1 MKAGR
6 IILLILG
13 IIMALT
19 GVYCLFTPTMTYLS
33 VGYIVGLNMALDAFG
48 GIVTWSE
55 RRAMG
60 MADGWTLA
68 GAVASLAFGVLLLGS
83 AGMQFAVDM
92 MIIYIAA
99 FWLIVIGVIR
109 VIYALQIRRIRQALD
124 AEIFG
129 GRWPVMMILGI
140 LLIVGGV
147 FSLFNPSGLMIA
159 IGINFGL
166 CILAA
171 GAHLIAL
178 AV

>member
-1 MKAGR
+1 MRAGR
-6 IILLILG
+6 MILLILG
-13 IIMALT
+13 IVMVLS
-19 GVYCLFTPTMTYLS
+19 GVYCLFAPAMTYLS

-48 GIVTWSE
+48 GILTWSE
-55 RRAMG
+55 RRALG

-68 GAVASLAFGVLLLGS
+68 GSVASLAFSVLLLGS
-83 AGMQFAVDM
+83 AGMQFAVDIV
-92 MIIYIAA
+92 IIYIAA
-99 FWLIVIGVIR
+99 LWLIVIGGIR
-109 VIYALQIRRIRQALD
+109 VFHALKIRQVRQALD

-129 GRWPVMMILGI
+129 GRWPVMMVIGI
-140 LLIVGGV
+140 LLIIGGV

-166 CILAA
+166 CIITA